1 MNFLGNP
8 YIKSCVPRILRLREA
23 FLWVSRKLVL
33 IIIYTIPKKAREE
46 IIHQQFNITYLQ
58 N

>member
-46 IIHQQFNITYLQ
+46 IIYQQFNITYL
-58 N
+58 